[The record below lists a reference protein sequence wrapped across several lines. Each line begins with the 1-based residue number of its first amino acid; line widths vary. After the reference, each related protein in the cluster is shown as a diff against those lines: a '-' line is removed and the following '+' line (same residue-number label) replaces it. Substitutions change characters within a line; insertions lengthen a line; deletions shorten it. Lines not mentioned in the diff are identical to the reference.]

1 VRTLSTR
8 ERFLK
13 DETGFTLPEVLV
25 TTIIMSF
32 ILLALAALF
41 DASLKVYSFGNNKL
55 EAVES
60 ARVAMDKMER
70 EIRQAYYYD
79 LTSSPQKTYLL
90 LNPANPPTTAL
101 TLPALNADGQRVVN
115 QLTFGNDLP
124 GAPGAGNRKIECG
137 SPCEYITY
145 KLTDDTSNSTCTAAP
160 CSLRRVNTA
169 NPGDWG
175 QPVTENVLVP
185 GGLSFTLLR
194 SDGTA
199 PAGESQVGMVRISLT
214 VSVKQGIGSAGTQ
227 KLTTVVDLRN
237 R

>member
-1 VRTLSTR
+1 MRTLSTR

-13 DETGFTLPEVLV
+13 DEMGFTLSEVLV

-32 ILLALAALF
+32 ILLALASLF

-70 EIRQAYYYD
+70 EMRQAYYYD
-79 LTSSPQKTYLL
+79 LTSSPQKTYLF
-90 LNPANPPTTAL
+90 LNPADPTTAL
-101 TLPALNADGQRVVN
+101 TVPPTDVTQV
-115 QLTFGNDLP
+115 TFGNDLP
-124 GAPGAGNRKIECG
+124 GAPDAGNGKIECG

-145 KLTDDTSNSTCTAAP
+145 KLTDDTSNTTCTAAP

-169 NPGDWG
+169 DPSLWG
-175 QPVTENVLVP
+175 APVTENVLVP
-185 GGLSFTLLR
+185 GGLSFTFLR
-194 SDGTA
+194 SDGST
-199 PAGESQVGMVRISLT
+199 PANEGEVGMVRISLI

>member
-13 DETGFTLPEVLV
+13 DEMGFTLSEVLV
-25 TTIIMSF
+25 TITIMSF
-32 ILLALAALF
+32 VLLALASLF

-70 EIRQAYYYD
+70 EMRQAYYYD
-79 LTSSPQKTYLL
+79 LTSNQTYLF
-90 LNPANPPTTAL
+90 LNPADPTTAL
-101 TLPALNADGQRVVN
+101 TVPPTDLTQI
-115 QLTFGNDLP
+115 TFGNDLP
-124 GAPGAGNRKIECG
+124 GTPGAGNSKIECG

-145 KLTDDTSNSTCTAAP
+145 KLTDDTSNTTCTAAP

-169 NPGDWG
+169 NPSDTANPANWG
-175 QPVTENVLVP
+175 QPVTENVVVP

-199 PAGESQVGMVRISLT
+199 PANEGQVSMVRISLK
-214 VSVKQGIGSAGTQ
+214 VSVKQGIGSAGSQT
-227 KLTTVVDLRN
+227 LTTVVDLRN

>member
-1 VRTLSTR
+1 MRTLSTR

-13 DETGFTLPEVLV
+13 DEMGFTLSEVLV

-32 ILLALAALF
+32 ILLALASLF

-70 EIRQAYYYD
+70 EMRQAYYYD
-79 LTSSPQKTYLL
+79 LTSNPQKTYLL
-90 LNPANPPTTAL
+90 LNPADPTTAL
-101 TLPALNADGQRVVN
+101 TVPPTDVTQV
-115 QLTFGNDLP
+115 TFGNDLP

-145 KLTDDTSNSTCTAAP
+145 KLTDDTSNTTCTAAP
-160 CSLRRVNTA
+160 CSLRRVNSA
-169 NPGDWG
+169 DPSLWG

-199 PAGESQVGMVRISLT
+199 PANEGEVGMVRISLK
-214 VSVKQGIGSAGTQ
+214 VSVKQGIGSAGSQT
-227 KLTTVVDLRN
+227 LTTVVDLRN